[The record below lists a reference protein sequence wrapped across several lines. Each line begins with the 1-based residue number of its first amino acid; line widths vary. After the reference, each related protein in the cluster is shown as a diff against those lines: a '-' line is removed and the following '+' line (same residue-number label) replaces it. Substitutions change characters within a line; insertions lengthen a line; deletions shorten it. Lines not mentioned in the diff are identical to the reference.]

1 MCVVLQSLKAEF
13 EQQQAILGNLEK
25 LAVDY
30 KAQGKV
36 EAGARLEQQSS
47 LLRVSRT
54 IVTPFQGE
62 YSISLLAL
70 RLAAECVESVSD
82 GTTLNCKYNLTHNI
96 ELQVQSNTQHWTAST
111 I

>member
-1 MCVVLQSLKAEF
+1 MCIVLHNLLQCVCVVLQSLKAEF

-62 YSISLLAL
+62 YSISRPAPSSIKAGC
-70 RLAAECVESVSD
+70 RVCRVCPRR
-82 GTTLNCKYNLTHNI
+82 NNI
-96 ELQVQSNTQHWTAST
+96 ELQVQSNTQH
-111 I
+111 